1 VQVAVNLLIALAL
14 AFLGTSQA
22 TVRESSMSFD
32 DAEALAAVFAHPRI
46 LGEMEKWS
54 RVSEIRS
61 PVFLVV
67 RDSVPIC
74 AEPRDESLPCVPREQ
89 FTRFVRDEG
98 LQQRLGSAF
107 SATVC
112 QQLASSF
119 EQRNSAGNSLP
130 ALPHPRIEFIEY
142 EALLRSFESG
152 AYRGRAR
159 GYAQFSLPG
168 YTEDGKALVY
178 ASYSCGGLCG
188 EGWLFLLS
196 RTEGVWRVVHSTSL
210 WIS

>member
-1 VQVAVNLLIALAL
+1 VQVAVNLLIVLAA
-14 AFLGTSQA
+14 AFLGTSQT

-74 AEPRDESLPCVPREQ
+74 AEPRDESLPCVPREHL
-89 FTRFVRDEG
+89 TRFVRDEG
-98 LQQRLGSAF
+98 LQQRLGSSF

-119 EQRNSAGNSLP
+119 EQRNSTGNSLP

-159 GYAQFSLPG
+159 ATPSSVFQAIR
-168 YTEDGKALVY
+168 EDGKALVY

-188 EGWLFLLS
+188 EGWLFLLA
-196 RTEGVWRVVHSTSL
+196 RTEGVWRVVHWTSL
-210 WIS
+210 WMS

>member
-1 VQVAVNLLIALAL
+1 VHLAVNLLIALAV
-14 AFLGTSQA
+14 AFLGTAQT
-22 TVRESSMSFD
+22 TVRESSRSFD

-46 LGEMEKWS
+46 LGEMERWS
-54 RVSEIRS
+54 RASELRS

-67 RDSVPIC
+67 RASVPVC
-74 AEPRDESLPCVPREQ
+74 AKPRDESLPSVPREHL
-89 FTRFVRDEG
+89 TRFVSDEG

-142 EALLRSFESG
+142 EALLRSFETG

-188 EGWLFLLS
+188 EGWLFLLA

>member
-1 VQVAVNLLIALAL
+1 MQVAVNLLIALAA
-14 AFLGTSQA
+14 AFLGASQA
-22 TVRESSMSFD
+22 PVRESSRSFD
-32 DAEALAAVFAHPRI
+32 DAEVLAAVFAHPRI

-54 RVSEIRS
+54 RISEIRS

-67 RDSVPIC
+67 PDSVPIC
-74 AEPRDESLPCVPREQ
+74 AEPRDESLPCVPREHL
-89 FTRFVRDEG
+89 TRLVRDEG

-119 EQRNSAGNSLP
+119 EQRNSTGNRLP

-152 AYRGRAR
+152 AYRSRAR
-159 GYAQFSLPG
+159 GYARFSLPG

-178 ASYSCGGLCG
+178 AGYSCGGLCG
-188 EGWLFLLS
+188 AGWLFLLT
-196 RTEGVWRVVHSTSL
+196 RTEGVWRVVHLTSV
-210 WIS
+210 WMS

>member
-1 VQVAVNLLIALAL
+1 VHVAVNLLVALAA
-14 AFLGTSQA
+14 AFPGISQTSG
-22 TVRESSMSFD
+22 RESSMSFD
-32 DAEALAAVFAHPRI
+32 DAEALAAVFAHPRM

-67 RDSVPIC
+67 RNSVPIC
-74 AEPRDESLPCVPREQ
+74 AEPRDESRPCVPREHL
-89 FTRFVRDEG
+89 TRFVRDEG
-98 LQQRLGSAF
+98 LQQRLGSRF

-112 QQLASSF
+112 QRLARSF
-119 EQRNSAGNSLP
+119 EQRNSTGNSLP

-152 AYRGRAR
+152 VNRGRAR

-178 ASYSCGGLCG
+178 AAYTCGGLCG
-188 EGWLFLLS
+188 EGWLFLLA
-196 RTEGVWRVVHSTSL
+196 RTEGVWRVVHWTSV
-210 WIS
+210 WMS